1 MSIYSILVK
10 TRCVCVCVRVC
21 ARLLVKV
28 ATNISL
34 PHHSL
39 FMFFSWA
46 KLPPRERRWM
56 KMVDSPSTF
65 IMMQRRPEHCTV
77 HMSGMSGKWMQTCK
91 DNIFTKQTTSTS
103 FLTRVFE
110 GNPLRW
116 TVLLFPTVFLAQYVP
131 IGRSNWSEQL
141 CFLFQQIVERRARW
155 WICTT
160 CWSPVRSPAIWECF
174 SLSSASCELYLI
186 WTQPSHGPSD
196 FVRISVS
203 RSWQAKTPES
213 CVWLIRNLEG
223 ITLGIVV
230 LKMTLWLLPD
240 VQSLSFP
247 EARLSWSYA
256 SDGRSSWPPAAYGQ
270 GFGMV

>member
-10 TRCVCVCVRVC
+10 TRCVCVCARVC
-21 ARLLVKV
+21 AFTCQSGYKHIP
-28 ATNISL
+28 ATSFPL
-34 PHHSL
+34 HV
-39 FMFFSWA
+39 FSWA

-77 HMSGMSGKWMQTCK
+77 HMSGMSGKWMQTFK

-110 GNPLRW
+110 GNPLGW
-116 TVLLFPTVFLAQYVP
+116 TVLLFPTVFLVQYVP
-131 IGRSNWSEQL
+131 IGRCNWSEQL

-160 CWSPVRSPAIWECF
+160 CWSPVRSPAIWGCF

-196 FVRISVS
+196 
-203 RSWQAKTPES
+203 K
-213 CVWLIRNLEG
+213 NLS
-223 ITLGIVV
+223 
-230 LKMTLWLLPD
+230 
-240 VQSLSFP
+240 Q
-247 EARLSWSYA
+247 
-256 SDGRSSWPPAAYGQ
+256 
-270 GFGMV
+270 